1 MNAAAVV
8 LEIQDTFIKSIVANV
23 LSFIKALWL
32 AYWPYILILFFCLII
47 GMILQI
53 IWFRIGSDKKMPSW
67 FNVLVGSIFYWFFFY
82 LVVAILYLIFG
93 TQVIDGIVFAAISYP
108 IYLFNKIFLKWIG
121 FWYY

>member
-1 MNAAAVV
+1 MNAAAVA
-8 LEIQDTFIKSIVANV
+8 LEIQDIFIKSIVANV

-32 AYWPYILILFFCLII
+32 AYWPYILILLFCLII

-67 FNVLVGSIFYWFFFY
+67 FNVLAGSIFYWFFFY
-82 LVVAILYLIFG
+82 LVVATLYFIFG
-93 TQVIDGIVFAAISYP
+93 TQVIDGIVFVAISYP

-121 FWYY
+121 FWRY